1 MADKIM
7 DREGQLFFE
16 DFQVGDRF
24 AGATHEITDDDYQLF
39 AKLIHYDPEY
49 ARATRFGKP
58 VAHGLLVMAMTVLGA
73 TPLSD
78 RLHASI
84 IAFVEQGCRFLQPV
98 FAGDTLR
105 SSFEVAE
112 LVPKEGRDFGIVRFK
127 VDLTNQQGEIVLSAI
142 HAYMLRRGNPDS
154 GSLSRA

>member
-1 MADKIM
+1 M
-7 DREGQLFFE
+7 FFE
-16 DFQVGDRF
+16 DFRVGDRF
-24 AGATHEITDDDYQLF
+24 GGATHEMTDDDYRLF
-39 AKLIHYDPEY
+39 AQLTGDRHRIHYDPEY
-49 ARATRFGKP
+49 AKTTKFGKP

-84 IAFVEQGCRFLQPV
+84 VAFVEQGCRFLQPV

-127 VDLTNQQGEIVLSAI
+127 VELTNQREETVLSAT
-142 HAYMLRRGNPDS
+142 HAYMLRRR
-154 GSLSRA
+154 SLDPESLPRA